1 MNAPPGSNP
10 RPVTGDAELIGAV
23 LDTDGRVHSVYQ
35 DCDSVRV
42 DMGSQRAFFTIP
54 AVRALADM
62 LLDGRAAALL
72 HQVTEE

>member
-1 MNAPPGSNP
+1 MHAPGSNP
-10 RPVTGDAELIGAV
+10 RPATAGAELIGAV

-54 AVRALADM
+54 AARAFAEM

-72 HQVTEE
+72 HQITEE